1 MPIATKPKRAKKEE
15 VEEHPMII
23 KDNQG
28 EILAEYDRS
37 MIETIKSTVAKNASD
52 EELMMYLTLAS
63 RYDLDPFKKEIWFL
77 KYKGNDPQ
85 IFTSRDGFLKIAKR
99 DKEFK
104 QIQSQAIYENDEFEI
119 GQEFVDGVF
128 EITSF
133 KHKFG
138 AKDRGKILGAYCIIE
153 YHTLKPLVTYVSYDE
168 YKQPTQ
174 TWKKN
179 GSSMIRKVA
188 EKECC
193 RLSAGVS
200 GLHIPE
206 EMPLYYQNRS
216 KQVLSDDDSLAK
228 IEAEAHKLRK
238 DNEVFDISIE
248 ESE

>member
-1 MPIATKPKRAKKEE
+1 MATKPKRAKKEE

-28 EILAEYDRS
+28 EILAEYDRN
-37 MIETIKSTVAKNASD
+37 MIETIKGTVAKNATDS
-52 EELMMYLTLAS
+52 ELMMFLTLAS

-99 DKEFK
+99 DAEFK
-104 QIQSQAIYENDEFEI
+104 QIQSQAVYENDEFEI
-119 GQEFVDGVF
+119 GQEFIDGQF
-128 EITSF
+128 QITSF

-138 AKDRGKILGAYCIIE
+138 AKERGKILGAYCVIE
-153 YHTLKPLVTYVSYDE
+153 YHTNKPMVTYVSYDE
-168 YKQPTQ
+168 YKQPTP

-188 EKECC
+188 EKEAC
-193 RLSAGVS
+193 RLSSGVS

-216 KQVLSDDDSLAK
+216 KQMMSDEDSLAK
-228 IEAEAHKLRK
+228 AEAEAHTEMKK
-238 DNEVFDISIE
+238 NKEVIDINIE

>member
-1 MPIATKPKRAKKEE
+1 MAKRVKKEKI

-28 EILAEYDRS
+28 QILAEYDRK
-37 MIETIKSTVAKNASD
+37 MVETIKSTVAKNATD
-52 EELMMYLTLAS
+52 EEMMMFLQLAS
-63 RYDLDPFKKEIWFL
+63 KYDLDPFKKEIWFL

-99 DKEFK
+99 DVEFK
-104 QIQSQAIYENDEFEI
+104 QIQSQAVYENDEFEI
-119 GQEFVDGVF
+119 GQEFVDGAF
-128 EITSF
+128 KITSF

-153 YHTLKPLVTYVSYDE
+153 YHTNKPLLTYVSYDE
-168 YKQPTQ
+168 YKQPTP

-188 EKECC
+188 EKEAC
-193 RLSAGVS
+193 RLSSGVS

-216 KQVLSDDDSLAK
+216 NNMMSDEDSMAK
-228 IEAEAHKLRK
+228 LEAEAHRK
-238 DNEVFDISIE
+238 REENKEVIDVEIKGD
-248 ESE
+248 

>member
-1 MPIATKPKRAKKEE
+1 MKKEE

-28 EILAEYDRS
+28 EILAEYDRN
-37 MIETIKSTVAKNASD
+37 MIETIKGTVARNATDS
-52 EELMMYLTLAS
+52 ELMMFLTLAS

-99 DKEFK
+99 DAEFK
-104 QIQSQAIYENDEFEI
+104 QIQSQAVYENDEFEI
-119 GQEFVDGVF
+119 GQEFIDGIF
-128 EITSF
+128 KITSF

-153 YHTLKPLVTYVSYDE
+153 YHTNKPLITYVSYDE
-168 YKQPTQ
+168 YKQPTP

-179 GSSMIRKVA
+179 VSSKIRKVA

-206 EMPLYYQNRS
+206 EMPMFYQNRS
-216 KQVLSDDDSLAK
+216 KQMMSDEDSLAK
-228 IEAEAHKLRK
+228 LEAEAHTEMKK
-238 DNEVFDISIE
+238 NKEVIDINIE